1 MNRRT
6 RSRLVG
12 ALGALGTAALIAAPG
27 LTAQQTGTI
36 AGRVTDAQSGQT
48 IAAAQVFISDLDMGV
63 LTQQNG
69 SFLLLNV
76 PVGSH
81 EVTVQRIGFRQEV
94 QTVAVQA
101 GETMVVDFEIREEA
115 LQLEEI
121 VITGTPGG
129 TQRRAIGN
137 VVTQVDVGDITQ
149 DVAITSMQDL
159 LSGRTPG
166 LQFSRVSG
174 NVGAGSPIKIRG
186 VGSFNLS
193 ANPLIYV
200 DGVRVNNNT
209 RAGPTLGTGF
219 GAGDDEQGLGNA
231 SVLDDF
237 NPEDIESIEIIKGP
251 AAATLYG
258 TEASAGVIQIITK
271 KGNEGAPQFNV
282 SIRQGQNFMT
292 NPAGR
297 LGPQWTCP
305 TDSSPGPTDCR
316 NESDLIQYNMYD
328 EANRYIREGAFDWP
342 TNNLYQNGHAQSY
355 NVDVRGGTSS
365 VRYFLSAN
373 YEEEEGAVWFN
384 TDETFRLR
392 GNVSVVFSENFTLDL
407 STGFTDGFTRYAAAT
422 VSDGGLWQDLV
433 WSNGYFLDRLH
444 GGTSPNPRLLGFQEH
459 LPTDV
464 ADIEATRDYSRF
476 TGAATLNFTY
486 GDWLTQ
492 RAVVGLD
499 KGWDTNR
506 NLFPLQEPGLSSV
519 YSETLDGQITYSRPI
534 TTNFSLDYALT
545 AKANVGTAWGFSTS
559 AGAQYY
565 TEAYD
570 FFENT
575 GRGFASP
582 LSRTINQTALDRV
595 SLGYQFI
602 ENKSLGFYIQEEIAF
617 NDRIFLTAAIRF
629 DDNSSFGSDFSA
641 ERYPKLAATWVMS
654 DESFWNFDAIN
665 SFRLRGAWGKAGRQP
680 DAFAS
685 QNIYTVIPGPGGNAA
700 VVPSS
705 PGNPEVGPEVS
716 TETEVGF
723 DAAFLDDRLSAEF
736 TYFNQ
741 TNKDALLGVAI
752 PASFGFP
759 GSVDQNV
766 GQIDN
771 WGWELSVST
780 RVFESDAVSFDL
792 DLSADHTDNE
802 IKDLGD
808 VEASRGLAIG
818 LPFPNN
824 TTDDWVQ
831 EATFD
836 PAGNITNSFGET
848 ITAMCDSGVSLMP
861 SNAPYPESQYGR
873 VEGGPLVECIALG
886 EQNLLVGPAF
896 ATHTFSIAPRFTM
909 LDNSL
914 QIFAMAEGQ
923 YGRWS
928 QENGK
933 EWGHIYNNTLVARL
947 EDDPV
952 WVAGD
957 RLSDDLKR
965 ELYDASFWKL
975 REIGARYT
983 LPQSFVAA
991 TGAERASIAVS
1002 GRNLW
1007 TIWRAQEFIYGGKVS
1022 DPEYGTPTID
1032 GNSNFWEMPPLSSV
1046 NVTLRVTF

>member
-1 MNRRT
+1 
-6 RSRLVG
+6 
-12 ALGALGTAALIAAPG
+12 
-27 LTAQQTGTI
+27 
-36 AGRVTDAQSGQT
+36 
-48 IAAAQVFISDLDMGV
+48 
-63 LTQQNG
+63 
-69 SFLLLNV
+69 
-76 PVGSH
+76 
-81 EVTVQRIGFRQEV
+81 
-94 QTVAVQA
+94 
-101 GETMVVDFEIREEA
+101 MVVDFRITEEA
-115 LQLEEI
+115 LQLDEI

-149 DVAITSMQDL
+149 DVAITNMQEL

-166 LQFSRVSG
+166 LQFTRLSG

-200 DGVRVNNNT
+200 DGVRVNNNS

-282 SIRQGQNFMT
+282 SIRQGTNFMRD
-292 NPAGR
+292 PAGR
-297 LGPQWTCP
+297 LGDQWTCP
-305 TDSSPGPTDCR
+305 TDSSPGPTACAGTR
-316 NESDLIQYNMYD
+316 TNLSDYQDVAGSGLVRYNMYD
-328 EANRYIREGAFDWP
+328 EANRYISEGAFEWP
-342 TNNLYQNGHAQSY
+342 TKNLYQNGYAQSY
-355 NVDVRGGTSS
+355 NLDIRGGTSAI
-365 VRYFLSAN
+365 RYFLSAN
-373 YEEEEGAVWFN
+373 YENEEGAVWFN

-392 GNVSVVFSENFTLDL
+392 GNVSVVFSENWTLDV
-407 STGFTDGFTRYAAAT
+407 STGYTDGFTRFAAAT
-422 VSDGGLWQDLV
+422 ISDGGLWQDLV

-444 GGTSPNPRLLGFQEH
+444 GGVSPNPRLLGFQEH
-459 LPTDV
+459 LPSDV
-464 ADIEATRDYSRF
+464 ADVEATRDYSRF
-476 TGAATLNFTY
+476 TGAATLNYTY

-492 RAVVGLD
+492 RAVVGID

-506 NLFPLQEPGLSSV
+506 NLFPLQEPGLTSV

-534 TTNFSLDYALT
+534 TTNFSVDYAAT
-545 AKANVGTAWGFSTS
+545 ARARLGDAWGFATS
-559 AGAQYY
+559 VGAQYY

-570 FFENT
+570 LFENT

-582 LSRTINQTALDRV
+582 LSRTVNQTALDRV
-595 SLGYQFI
+595 SLGYQLV
-602 ENKSLGFYIQEEIAF
+602 ENKSLGFYIQEEISF
-617 NDRIFLTAAIRF
+617 NERIFLTAAIRF
-629 DDNSSFGSDFSA
+629 DDNSAFGSDFEA

-654 DESFWNFDAIN
+654 EESFWNFDPIN
-665 SFRLRGAWGKAGRQP
+665 SFRIRGAWGKAGRQP

-685 QNIYTVIPGPGGNAA
+685 TNIYTVIPGPGGNAA

-716 TETEVGF
+716 TEIEVGF
-723 DAAFLDDRLSAEF
+723 DAAFLEDRISAEF
-736 TYFNQ
+736 TYFQ
-741 TNKDALLGVAI
+741 QQNKDALLGVPI
-752 PASFGFP
+752 PSSFGFP

-771 WGWELSVST
+771 WGWEATVST
-780 RVFESDAVSFDL
+780 RVYESSAFSFDL

-808 VEASRGLAIG
+808 LEAQRGLALG

-824 TTDDWVQ
+824 TTDDWVASAQ
-831 EATFD
+831 FD
-836 PAGNITNSFGET
+836 PAGNITNAFGQR
-848 ITAMCDSGVSLMP
+848 ITAMCDSGVPLGP
-861 SNAPYPESQYGR
+861 TEQYGK
-873 VEGGPLVECIALG
+873 VAGGQLVECISLG

-896 ATHTFSIAPRFTM
+896 ATYTFSVAPRISL
-909 LDNSL
+909 LDNQL
-914 QIFAMAEGQ
+914 QIFALAEGQ
-923 YGRWS
+923 HGRWS

-975 REIGARYT
+975 RELGARYT
-983 LPQSFVAA
+983 LPQSFVQRG
-991 TGAERASIAVS
+991 GAERASVS
-1002 GRNLW
+1002 VSARNLW
-1007 TIWRAQEFIYGGKVS
+1007 TLWRAQEFIYGGKIS
-1022 DPEYGTPTID
+1022 DPEYGTPTLS
-1032 GNSNFWEMPPLSSV
+1032 GNSNFWEMPPLASF